1 MLQKLIAWFIQRSP
15 STKRRFWKWWYNT
28 FTTKAKDQDFKFMNY
43 GYDEDGFYPEL
54 NSEDESERYP
64 IHLYHHVATQVD
76 ISGKTILEV
85 GSGRGGGASYIVR
98 YLNPARVYGIDIS
111 DSAVELCNKIHSV
124 QNLTAVDIHVQ
135 EYEK

>member
-1 MLQKLIAWFIQRSP
+1 MLQKLLAWFIRRSP

-64 IHLYHHVATQVD
+64 IHLYHHVVTQVD
-76 ISGKTILEV
+76 ISGKRILEV
-85 GSGRGGGASYIVR
+85 GSGRGGGASYIV
-98 YLNPARVYGIDIS
+98 
-111 DSAVELCNKIHSV
+111 
-124 QNLTAVDIHVQ
+124 
-135 EYEK
+135 